1 MVCFRRRGLRWLLLR
16 ESSLDA
22 TLVDRYR
29 LGWRGWRVPTH
40 DLPLAGSLD
49 ASGLE
54 EVEDIFSHSRA
65 VLMVPDLR
73 RLNTHMRWSASPM
86 ASLQTGQGILG

>member
-40 DLPLAGSLD
+40 DLPLAGGLD

-54 EVEDIFSHSRA
+54 EVEDTPAVVRLSDAFVTNWAGHFGMNGFSLER
-65 VLMVPDLR
+65 MVPF
-73 RLNTHMRWSASPM
+73 
-86 ASLQTGQGILG
+86 